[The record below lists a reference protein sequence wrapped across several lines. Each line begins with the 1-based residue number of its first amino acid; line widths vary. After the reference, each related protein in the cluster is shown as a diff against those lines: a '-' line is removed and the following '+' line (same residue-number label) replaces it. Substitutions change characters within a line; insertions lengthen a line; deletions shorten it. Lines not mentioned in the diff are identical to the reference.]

1 MAWGVI
7 RFAAPRLM
15 QFTLLASTVLV
26 HPATARMTSW
36 LVFPAIRLL
45 ELQCIAIVV
54 YFYNVAT
61 GLGELRT
68 TVVRVQVRIR
78 TCMYEYVLA
87 LVLHDQ
93 RTSTSTCTDKRRVQI
108 LIA

>member
-1 MAWGVI
+1 
-7 RFAAPRLM
+7 M
-15 QFTLLASTVLV
+15 QFTLLASAVLV

-68 TVVRVQVRIR
+68 TVVRVQVR
-78 TCMYEYVLA
+78 TSTYWHWYCMTSVRV
-87 LVLHDQ
+87 LVLIKVVY
-93 RTSTSTCTDKRRVQI
+93 R
-108 LIA
+108 